1 MSFVNDLSSHSRWHF
16 YFRFLPFGP
25 SNRIFL
31 EGGGEGLKIQKRQL
45 IRNDIVAL
53 YFPFSEYPFFTLQKL
68 RFKRLKGNFRSAKL
82 PF

>member
-1 MSFVNDLSSHSRWHF
+1 M
-16 YFRFLPFGP
+16 
-25 SNRIFL
+25 IFL
-31 EGGGEGLKIQKRQL
+31 LIPDGIFILDFSRLGRQIVFFWRGGEGLKIQKRQL

-68 RFKRLKGNFRSAKL
+68 RFKRLKGKFRSAKL